1 MSFEVQRTWEEV
13 YADKLI
19 LKGEQKGEQKGIL
32 KVKLQKGLKYMITYL
47 EVRFKA
53 KPDDSLIS
61 RIKMIIESD
70 NDEKFITAMYAAQSF
85 EECLLVIDKF
95 TPSDDV

>member
-13 YADKLI
+13 YAEKLI
-19 LKGEQKGEQKGIL
+19 LKGEQKGEL
-32 KVKLQKGLKYMITYL
+32 RRGLRDIITYL
-47 EVRFKA
+47 EVHFKT

-70 NDEKFITAMYAAQSF
+70 NDDKFVTAMYTAQSF
-85 EECLLVIDKF
+85 EECLIVVDQF
-95 TPSDDV
+95 TPSNDV

>member
-13 YADKLI
+13 YAEKLI
-19 LKGEQKGEQKGIL
+19 LKGEQKG
-32 KVKLQKGLKYMITYL
+32 KLQRGLKNMITYL
-47 EVRFKA
+47 TVHFNS

-95 TPSDDV
+95 TPSDNS